1 MPKRAKY
8 YMNQID
14 DQFERLL
21 SERRNPHSAEIGR
34 KNTEEILRLI
44 NAEDQT
50 VASVVERQIP
60 SIAKAVE
67 YALDSLREG
76 GRLIYAGAGT
86 SGRLGVLDAAECPPT
101 FGTSPSTVQ
110 AIIAGGRK
118 AMWRS
123 VDGAEDDVE
132 SARVAIGQKKVGPH
146 DTVIGLSAS
155 GKARFVHSILREAR
169 AKGAK
174 TVLIACV
181 ERPPRIAN
189 VTITPLVGPE
199 VITGSTRMK
208 AGTAEKMILN
218 MISTAT
224 MIRLGRVYGNL
235 MIDLRPLSR
244 KLRSR
249 ARRILKFLT
258 GITSAE
264 AEKLYE
270 GSGRN
275 IKVAL
280 VMALSGV
287 NKTKARKALGRSHG
301 VVSRAI
307 DEAKGGF

>member
-1 MPKRAKY
+1 MAKTAKY
-8 YMNQID
+8 DTDEID
-14 DQFERLL
+14 EQFERLL
-21 SERRNPHSAEIGR
+21 TEHRNPNSADIDR
-34 KNTEEILRLI
+34 KSTEEILRII
-44 NAEDQT
+44 NAEDKT
-50 VASVVERQIP
+50 VANAVEKQIP

-67 YALDSLREG
+67 YALDSLRKG

-86 SGRLGVLDAAECPPT
+86 SGRIGMIDAAECPPT
-101 FGTSPSTVQ
+101 FGTSPATVQ

-123 VDGAEDDVE
+123 VEGAEDDAE
-132 SARVAIGQKKVGPH
+132 LARKEMKKKKVGPQ

-155 GKARFVHSILREAR
+155 GKARFVHSALREAR

-181 ERPPRIAN
+181 EQPPRIAN
-189 VTITPLVGPE
+189 VRITPLVGPE

-208 AGTAEKMILN
+208 AGTSEKMILN
-218 MISTAT
+218 MISTTT
-224 MIRLGRVYGNL
+224 MIRLGKVYGNL
-235 MIDLRPLSR
+235 MMDLRPLSR

-270 GSGRN
+270 SSGRD

-287 NKTKARKALGRSHG
+287 NKTKARKALGSSRG
-301 VVSRAI
+301 VVSLAI
-307 DEAKGGF
+307 NEARGDS